1 MPEPTKVT
9 SQVRFTGNGPV
20 DFKMNP
26 VNTVSDLPSPIKA
39 YEGQIVTVLSDP
51 DGKTAEYQFVDG
63 TWVPKESLISIN
75 GGTF

>member
-1 MPEPTKVT
+1 MAEPTKIT

-20 DFKMNP
+20 DYKFNP
-26 VNTVSDLPSPIKA
+26 VNTMSDLPNPFVA
-39 YEGQIVTVLSDP
+39 YEGQIVTVLNDN
-51 DGKTAEYQFVDG
+51 DGRTAEYQFVEG